1 MKFSTKSRYALRLME
16 QLAHQAKDEYT
27 SLKEISA
34 CQSISLKY
42 LEQIVTPLSR
52 AGLVK
57 SVRGS
62 QGGYKLVKE
71 PREYTAGEIIR
82 AIEGP
87 IATIPCLENEPNAC
101 PRCAECTTLAFW
113 EGMDKLIT
121 GYMDG
126 ITLEE
131 IARHKDGSDCYCI

>member
-16 QLAHQAKDEYT
+16 QLAHQVKDEYT

-34 CQSISLKY
+34 CQNISLKY
-42 LEQIVTPLSR
+42 LEQIVTPLTR

-62 QGGYKLVKE
+62 QGGYKLAKE
-71 PREYTAGEIIR
+71 PCDYTAGEIIR

-87 IATIPCLENEPNAC
+87 IATIPCLENETNTC
-101 PRCAECTTLAFW
+101 PRCAECRTLFFW
-113 EGMDKLIT
+113 EGLDSVIRN
-121 GYMDG
+121 YMDG

-131 IARHKDGSDCYCI
+131 LARRDNDGDCYCI

>member
-16 QLAHQAKDEYT
+16 QLAHQSKDEYT
-27 SLKEISA
+27 SLKEISS
-34 CQSISLKY
+34 CQNISLKY

-62 QGGYKLVKE
+62 QGGYKLVKS

-87 IATIPCLENEPNAC
+87 IATIPCLETEPNAC
-101 PRCAECTTLAFW
+101 PRCAECNTLAFW
-113 EGMDKLIT
+113 EGLDKLIT
-121 GYMDG
+121 NYMDG

-131 IARHKDGSDCYCI
+131 IARKGDGSDCYCI

>member
-16 QLAHQAKDEYT
+16 QLARQPKDEYI

-42 LEQIVTPLSR
+42 LEQIVTPLTR

-62 QGGYKLVKE
+62 QGGYKLVKL
-71 PREYTAGEIIR
+71 PSEYTAGEIIR

-87 IATIPCLENEPNAC
+87 IATIPCLESEPNAC
-101 PRCAECTTLAFW
+101 PRCTECNTLAFW
-113 EGMDKLIT
+113 EGLDNLIHE
-121 GYMDG
+121 YMEK

-131 IARHKDGSDCYCI
+131 IAFHDHGADYYSI

>member
-16 QLAHQAKDEYT
+16 QLAQQSKDEFT

-42 LEQIVTPLSR
+42 LEQIVTPLTR

-62 QGGYKLVKE
+62 HGGYALSKA
-71 PREYTAGEIIR
+71 PSEYTAGEIIR

-87 IATIPCLENEPNAC
+87 IATIPCLGHKANTC
-101 PRCAECTTLAFW
+101 PRRAECRTLHFW
-113 EGMDKLIT
+113 AGL
-121 GYMDG
+121 DG
-126 ITLEE
+126 VINNYLESVSLE
-131 IARHKDGSDCYCI
+131 DLARQADGSDCYSI

>member
-16 QLAHQAKDEYT
+16 QLARQKSDTCT

-34 CQSISLKY
+34 CQNISLKY
-42 LEQIVTPLSR
+42 LEQIVTPLTR

-57 SVRGS
+57 SIRGS
-62 QGGYKLVKE
+62 QGGYKLTKE
-71 PREYTAGEIIR
+71 PRAYTAGEIIR

-101 PRCAECTTLAFW
+101 PRCTECNTLAFW
-113 EGMDKLIT
+113 EGLDHLIHE
-121 GYMDG
+121 YMESV
-126 ITLEE
+126 TLEE
-131 IARHKDGSDCYCI
+131 IARNCDGADCYSI

>member
-16 QLAHQAKDEYT
+16 QLAHQSKDQYT

-34 CQSISLKY
+34 CQNISLKY

-62 QGGYKLVKE
+62 QGGYKLVKD
-71 PREYTAGEIIR
+71 PCDYTAGEIIR
-82 AIEGP
+82 AIEGS
-87 IATIPCLENEPNAC
+87 IATIPCLENATNTC
-101 PRCAECTTLAFW
+101 PRCAECHTLTFW
-113 EGMDKLIT
+113 EGLDKVIIQ
-121 GYMDG
+121 YMDSV
-126 ITLEE
+126 TLED
-131 IARHKDGSDCYCI
+131 ISSRGDASDCYCI